1 MVNVRFCSVKLQA
14 TYDALVT
21 KETNVLYFV
30 QDTSR
35 LYHGDLLIGT
45 GALATE
51 QAAGLLSAEDYAAL
65 KSLIAS
71 GSVTNDLHPTDG
83 TIVLTRKEDGK
94 TTIGVGLSAVDGN
107 ILTIKEDGLFARIT
121 QLPEYSIEQQ
131 KTPEDGFVATYKLK
145 KTEGDM
151 SSYVGDA
158 INIPK
163 DKVLQSATM
172 KVVET
177 EGEPYVEAKVGDKYI
192 DMVFNDE
199 AQSHIYVPLGDIG
212 NDVSTEVKIDAANA
226 NGLSYVDGTGLSLA
240 LASVDGNGAMSK
252 EMFVAINGL
261 LELDIANKYATKAD
275 LQTVVSETIGVP
287 NAEQFA
293 LENGV
298 LTLND
303 IDADKIV
310 YNGQKLSDVLKE
322 MDAAYSWV
330 ELPEIV
336 NADTSNV
343 VTKLADVSDGA
354 VVKVQ
359 AGTLSEAITVSKSV
373 TIEGTNAGVA
383 QNFVQEV

>member
-1 MVNVRFCSVKLQA
+1 MNVKFLSVKLKE
-14 TYDALVT
+14 TFDALET
-21 KETNVLYFV
+21 KDRLTLYWIEETQELYK
-30 QDTSR
+30 
-35 LYHGDLLIGT
+35 GDILFGK
-45 GALATE
+45 GALASE
-51 QAAGLLSAEDYAAL
+51 SAAGLLSSEDYVAL

-94 TTIGVGLSAVDGN
+94 TTIGVGLSAVQGN
-107 ILTIKEDGLFARIT
+107 ILTIKEDGLFARIA
-121 QLPEYSIEQQ
+121 QFPEYSIEQQ
-131 KTPEDGFVATYKLK
+131 KTPEEGFVATYKLK

-177 EGEPYVEAKVGDKYI
+177 EDEPYVEAKVGDKYI
-192 DMVFNDE
+192 DMAFNDE

-275 LQTVVSETIGVP
+275 LQTVISETIGVP

-310 YNGQKLSDVLKE
+310 YNGQKLSDVLSE
-322 MDAAYSWV
+322 MSSSCSWE
-330 ELPEIV
+330 ELPENI
-336 NADTSNV
+336 NTDTSNISDSLS
-343 VTKLADVSDGA
+343 TASDGA
-354 VVKVQ
+354 VVKIG
-359 AGTLSEAITVSKSV
+359 AGIVSEPITVNKGA
-373 TIEGTNAGVA
+373 TIEGVNAGIA